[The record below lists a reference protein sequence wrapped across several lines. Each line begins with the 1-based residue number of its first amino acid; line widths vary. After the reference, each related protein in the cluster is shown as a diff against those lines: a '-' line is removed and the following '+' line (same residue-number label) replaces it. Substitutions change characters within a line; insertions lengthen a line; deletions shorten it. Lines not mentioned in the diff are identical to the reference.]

1 MITLKPSGVKGVK
14 IIEQN
19 KDMCIFRVP
28 QFWLERLRIIKLRFV
43 LENSILFFTSLA
55 FMLINGRKIE
65 IVNGHGY
72 SPFLVILKYAF
83 RNKRFIFTTHHLYNS
98 LGRSKF
104 RNKIVKWTLN
114 GLDHIL
120 AVSSISRNEIID
132 LGINPLKVT
141 VYDQWVNADIFY
153 QRDKTAA
160 KIKTALNGKFVV
172 LFMGRFAKEKGPGL
186 LVEIATEIKED
197 IYFAF
202 AGAGLLEEY
211 IKRTAAVN
219 KRILM
224 LGKIANMD
232 IPNYLAAADIIVVP
246 SLWEDPRPRVLL
258 EALAMG
264 LPIVATKRGGI
275 PETILNAGIIVNE
288 PVKDGIKEA
297 ILMLFREQKKR
308 EMYSQKAL
316 KLSKIKYSED
326 NANFIIGLL
335 TGNERY

>member
-1 MITLKPSGVKGVK
+1 
-14 IIEQN
+14 
-19 KDMCIFRVP
+19 
-28 QFWLERLRIIKLRFV
+28 
-43 LENSILFFTSLA
+43 
-55 FMLINGRKIE
+55 
-65 IVNGHGY
+65 
-72 SPFLVILKYAF
+72 
-83 RNKRFIFTTHHLYNS
+83 
-98 LGRSKF
+98 
-104 RNKIVKWTLN
+104 
-114 GLDHIL
+114 
-120 AVSSISRNEIID
+120 
-132 LGINPLKVT
+132 
-141 VYDQWVNADIFY
+141 
-153 QRDKTAA
+153 
-160 KIKTALNGKFVV
+160 
-172 LFMGRFAKEKGPGL
+172 MGRFAKEKGPGL

>member
-1 MITLKPSGVKGVK
+1 MKNKILIISSSFLTSLGGIQTHLDDLCRSLVKSGFHVYVITLKPSGVKGVK

-72 SPFLVILKYAF
+72 SPFLVILKYA
-83 RNKRFIFTTHHLYNS
+83 
-98 LGRSKF
+98 F

-288 PVKDGIKEA
+288 PVKDGIK
-297 ILMLFREQKKR
+297 
-308 EMYSQKAL
+308 
-316 KLSKIKYSED
+316 
-326 NANFIIGLL
+326 
-335 TGNERY
+335 